1 MDERRWYVV
10 KTLPRRELFAAQ
22 QLENQGFTVFLPKQ
36 VKTVRH
42 ARRVRTA
49 LAAFFPSYLF
59 VELDVERERWRSI
72 NGTYGVSHLVTQAE
86 RPIPAPVGVIEDLIA
101 SADER
106 GVLVE
111 GPWLKIGQEVRIT
124 HGPFADQVA
133 VIERFGNAE
142 GVRVLLE
149 IMGAIVPI
157 DARREHLIAAA

>member
-1 MDERRWYVV
+1 MGERRWYVV

-22 QLENQGFTVFLPKQ
+22 QLANQGFTTFLPKQ

-42 ARRVRTA
+42 ARRVRTG

-59 VELDVERERWRSI
+59 VEIDVERERWRSI
-72 NGTYGVSHLVTQAE
+72 NGTYGVSHLVTQGE
-86 RPIPAPVGVIEDLIA
+86 RPIPAPAGVIEDLIA

-124 HGPFADQVA
+124 HGPFVDHVA
-133 VIERFGNAE
+133 IIDRFGNAE

-157 DARREHLIAAA
+157 EAKREHLIAAA